1 VLSLDKSVQNWNTS
15 GVSW

>member
-1 VLSLDKSVQNWNTS
+1 VLSLNKSVQNWNTS